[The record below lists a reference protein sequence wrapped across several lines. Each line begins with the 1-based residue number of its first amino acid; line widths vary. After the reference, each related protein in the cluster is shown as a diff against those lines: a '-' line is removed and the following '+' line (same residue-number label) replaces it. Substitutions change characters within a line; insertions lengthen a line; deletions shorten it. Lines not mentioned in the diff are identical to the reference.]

1 MRLLDIACG
10 VGYGTSLLTERVPQI
25 DSALGINLSE
35 GAIAYA
41 RELVRR
47 IASTVRHGF
56 KNRYL
61 TIALQA
67 PA

>member
-1 MRLLDIACG
+1 METMR
-10 VGYGTSLLTERVPQI
+10 T
-25 DSALGINLSE
+25 NLP
-35 GAIAYA
+35 AYYL
-41 RELVRR
+41 RHPGSLVRR